1 MDRGTLRHGNITR
14 ALIQGLS
21 AWGQLILVVVAWLHG
36 WAESGDPRCGGG
48 VRDETKRR
56 FVQTKVVSASGPS
69 FSRVKGRLLWTRHIN
84 IT

>member
-48 VRDETKRR
+48 VRDET
-56 FVQTKVVSASGPS
+56 SAGS
-69 FSRVKGRLLWTRHIN
+69 FRPRLSVLLGHHSRESRDGYYGQGT
-84 IT
+84 